1 MSRITSLNINYLG
14 NYLTADEDSQL
25 IPSAITN
32 DCVAQSWY
40 RFIRI
45 IGSPIALCCPQVIS
59 HTPAFMQYI
68 LLRDDSI
75 EPHQH
80 PCLFIL
86 PQIFLKAM
94 KGIASQVDAFL
105 GEKFHLIHKKIH
117 CNNIHSSRPE
127 KNEGIFQPIKWEE
140 GIIIDNTLS
149 MTNSQSNNPSGISQR
164 SGSGLGSRSGAEINS
179 TSSTSS
185 NSNSMIGGVG
195 SRNVHVASASGD
207 NVMITSEQSSPTQP
221 LQRRLAKSFSVAPSH
236 SHTKGC
242 ST

>member
-1 MSRITSLNINYLG
+1 
-14 NYLTADEDSQL
+14 
-25 IPSAITN
+25 
-32 DCVAQSWY
+32 
-40 RFIRI
+40 
-45 IGSPIALCCPQVIS
+45 
-59 HTPAFMQYI
+59 MQYI

-80 PCLFIL
+80 PCLQIL

-105 GEKFHLIHKKIH
+105 GENIILLHSKLKF
-117 CNNIHSSRPE
+117 NYNHSSRPAQN
-127 KNEGIFQPIKWEE
+127 KGIFQPIKWEE

-149 MTNSQSNNPSGISQR
+149 MTNSQSNSSGISQR
-164 SGSGLGSRSGAEINS
+164 SGSGLSRSGAETNP
-179 TSSTSS
+179 TNSTSS
-185 NSNSMIGGVG
+185 NSNSVIGGVG
-195 SRNVHVASASGD
+195 SRNLGSANGD

-242 ST
+242 AF